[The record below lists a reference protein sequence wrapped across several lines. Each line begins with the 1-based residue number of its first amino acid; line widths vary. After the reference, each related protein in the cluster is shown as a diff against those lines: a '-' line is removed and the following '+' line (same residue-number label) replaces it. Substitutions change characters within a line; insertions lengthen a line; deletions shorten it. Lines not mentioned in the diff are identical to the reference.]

1 MFKDKVVE
9 LLVKESGLEKSEV
22 EAVLESPPSLE
33 MGDYAFPCFVL
44 SKPKSDEM
52 WERVE
57 KDFFEKKSPVDIAKH
72 LAGKIKVGE
81 GIESV
86 RAVGPYVNFF
96 IDKKELARKVIKI
109 KSGYGKG
116 KESGKIMIEFSQ
128 PNTHKAF
135 HVGHIRGTTLGES
148 LSRIYEFLG
157 KKVVRA
163 NYNGDTGMH
172 IAKWI
177 WCYLK
182 YHSKEKLKDDEEWI
196 ASIYVDAVK
205 RLAKN
210 EKLQKQ
216 VDEINR
222 KIEEKSDKSV
232 NALWKK
238 TRGLSIK
245 SWDKIYSEL
254 GTKFDRHYFESEME
268 MAGKSIAQELLKKG
282 VAEMSDEAIIMNLEK
297 YKMGVWVLLRRD
309 GTVLYSAKDLALVEH
324 KLNDSK
330 LDEYIIISGDEQNL
344 HFRQLFKTLELM
356 GIEKRDEFKHLGFG
370 MVRLPHG
377 KMSSR
382 TGDNILYS
390 NFKEGVTDFARKGV
404 LKKWKKLSKKEVE
417 NRALKIAIGSIKYSM
432 LSQDPHKTIIFDK
445 EKALAFEG
453 NSGVYL
459 QYSYARASSILK
471 KGSVGKVKIGELG
484 KEEIALMSKI
494 SKFPEV
500 VLVSGE
506 RMNPS
511 LIANYCFELA
521 KVFNEFYHECKVVGS
536 DSESFRLKLIESFRV
551 VLRNGLG
558 LLGIEVMDEM

>member
-1 MFKDKVVE
+1 MLSKATQLKAEEVDKLVE
-9 LLVKESGLEKSEV
+9 T
-22 EAVLESPPSLE
+22 PPNLD

-44 SKPKSDEM
+44 SKPKTDEM
-52 WERVE
+52 WDNVE
-57 KDFFEKKSPVDIAKH
+57 KDFFETKSPVEIAKH
-72 LAGKIKVGE
+72 LVEKIKPTNE
-81 GIESV
+81 IEAV

-96 IDKKELARKVIKI
+96 VNKKELAKQVIKI
-109 KSGYGKG
+109 KDNYGKG

-148 LSRIYEFLG
+148 LARIYEMLG

-163 NYNGDTGMH
+163 NYSGDTGMH

-196 ASIYVDAVK
+196 AGIYVDAIK
-205 RLAKN
+205 RLTKN
-210 EKLQKQ
+210 EKLQEQ
-216 VDEINR
+216 VDEVNR
-222 KIEEKSDKSV
+222 KLEEKSDKNV
-232 NALWKK
+232 NELWKK
-238 TRGLSIK
+238 TRALSIK
-245 SWDKIYSEL
+245 SWDKIYDEL

-282 VAEMSDEAIIMNLEK
+282 IAELSDEAVIMNLEK
-297 YKMGVWVLLRRD
+297 YKLSVWVLLRRD
-309 GTVLYSAKDLALVEH
+309 GTVLYSAKDLALVDH
-324 KLNDSK
+324 KLKDQK
-330 LDEYIIISGDEQNL
+330 LDEYFIITADEQNL

-356 GIEKRDEFKHLGFG
+356 GIEKKDEFKHLGFG

-390 NFKEGVTDFARKGV
+390 NFKEGVTDFAKKGI
-404 LKKWKKLSKKEVE
+404 LEKWKKIGKKELE
-417 NRALKIAIGSIKYSM
+417 DRALKIAMGSIKYSM
-432 LSQDPHKTIIFDK
+432 LSQDPNKVIIFDK

-471 KGSVGKVKIGELG
+471 KVGAKKSSVKIGDLS

-500 VLVSGE
+500 VKKSGKQ
-506 RMNPS
+506 MNPS
-511 LIANYCFELA
+511 LIANYCFELCQG
-521 KVFNEFYHECKVVGS
+521 FNEFYHSCKVIGS
-536 DSESFRLKLIESFRV
+536 NEEGFRLKLIDSFRTC
-551 VLRNGLG
+551 LKNGLY